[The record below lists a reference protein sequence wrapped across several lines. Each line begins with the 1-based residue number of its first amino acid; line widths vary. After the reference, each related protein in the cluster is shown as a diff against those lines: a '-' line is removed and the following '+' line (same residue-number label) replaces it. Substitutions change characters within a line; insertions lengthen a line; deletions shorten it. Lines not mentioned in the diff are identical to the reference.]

1 MSVSD
6 SHGKKTAATIVS
18 ASTSKPSEDG
28 FDAETNR
35 PVIGDESFADINQ
48 GLLRLLTVAAIAGL
62 FVGLVGGSFHWLL
75 VHGGA
80 GFLETIAIWKAHGI
94 WGIPGWIATMVVV
107 GISIALAR
115 WLVTFAPS
123 SAGSGVQH
131 VEAVMREQA
140 TPAPFRVLPIKFVGG
155 LLAMVPGLALG
166 REGPTIQMA
175 AVIGTQCGKIFKLDR
190 EDRFMLYTA
199 VAGSGLSVAFNA
211 PLAGA
216 AFVLEE
222 VARRV
227 TARRLLVT
235 LVAVATAMAVYR
247 GYFGNEVEFN
257 VGNFLPA
264 TPSEFLVYALF
275 GGIMGALGVFYNKTV
290 LFGLNSFANIAPAV
304 SPIVKAGFIGAAIGL
319 LAYFQP
325 TLVGGGELQ
334 ANMVLAGQ
342 YSIGA
347 LLILFAV
354 RWVLGPLS
362 YSMGTPGGLFAP
374 LLLVGAVT
382 GALFAHG
389 ANVILPDSSELMPAA
404 FALVGMAAFFTA
416 VVRAPFTGVLLI
428 TEMSGSVELV
438 IPMLVAGV
446 TATVVADLMNGEP
459 IYDSLRARMSPASKS

>member
-1 MSVSD
+1 MSVLD
-6 SHGKKTAATIVS
+6 SHGKTTAAANVS
-18 ASTSKPSEDG
+18 ASASRPSDEG
-28 FDAETNR
+28 VDAVANHPAIEE
-35 PVIGDESFADINQ
+35 ESFADINH
-48 GLLRLLTVAAIAGL
+48 GLIRLLMVAAIAGIA
-62 FVGLVGGSFHWLL
+62 VGLVGGSFHWLL
-75 VHGGA
+75 VQGGA
-80 GFLETIAIWKAHGI
+80 GFLETLAQWKDHGV
-94 WGIPGWIATMVVV
+94 WGVPGWIAAMVVV
-107 GISIALAR
+107 GVSVALAR

-123 SAGSGVQH
+123 AAGSGVQH

-140 TPAPFRVLPIKFVGG
+140 TPAPFRVLPIKYVGG

-175 AVIGTQCGKIFKLDR
+175 AVIGTQFGKVFKLAR

-247 GYFGNEVEFN
+247 GYFGNDVEFD
-257 VGNFLPA
+257 VADFLPA
-264 TPSEFLVYALF
+264 TPTELIVFALF
-275 GGIMGALGVFYNKTV
+275 GGIMGALGVAYNKTV
-290 LFGLNSFANIAPAV
+290 LFGLNSFNNIAPKV
-304 SPIVKAGFIGAAIGL
+304 SPIAKAGVIGAAIGL
-319 LAYFQP
+319 LAYYQP
-325 TLVGGGELQ
+325 HLVGGGELQ

-342 YSIGA
+342 FGIGA
-347 LLILFAV
+347 LLLLFAV

-382 GALFAHG
+382 GALFAHS
-389 ANVILPDSSELMPAA
+389 ANVILPEASALMPAA

-428 TEMSGSVELV
+428 TEMSGSVDLV
-438 IPMLVAGV
+438 IPMVVAGV
-446 TATVVADLMNGEP
+446 TATVAADLMRGEP
-459 IYDSLRARMSPASKS
+459 IYDSLRARMPGASKR

>member
-1 MSVSD
+1 MTTPD
-6 SHGKKTAATIVS
+6 DHHTPAI
-18 ASTSKPSEDG
+18 E
-28 FDAETNR
+28 
-35 PVIGDESFADINQ
+35 DESFQEINH
-48 GLLRLLTVAAIAGL
+48 GLIRLLVVAAIAGVA
-62 FVGLVGGSFHWLL
+62 VGVVGGSFHWLL
-75 VHGGA
+75 VNGGA
-80 GFLETIAIWKAHGI
+80 GFLELLADWRANGI
-94 WGIPGWIATMVVV
+94 WGVPGWLAAMVVV
-107 GISIALAR
+107 GISVALAR

-140 TPAPFRVLPIKFVGG
+140 QPAPFRVLPIKFVGG

-175 AVIGTQCGKIFKLDR
+175 AVIGTQCGKIFKLAR

-199 VAGSGLSVAFNA
+199 VAGCGLSVAFNA

-216 AFVLEE
+216 AFVIEE

-235 LVAVATAMAVYR
+235 LVAVATAMATYR

-257 VGNFLPA
+257 VTDFLPA
-264 TPSEFLVYALF
+264 TPSEYIIFALF
-275 GGIMGALGVFYNKTV
+275 GGVMGALGVAYNKSV
-290 LFGLNSFANIAPAV
+290 LFGLNSFNNIAPTV
-304 SPIVKAGFIGAAIGL
+304 SPILKAGVIGAALGL
-319 LAYFQP
+319 LAYYQP
-325 TLVGGGELQ
+325 NLVGGGELQ

-342 YSIGA
+342 FGIGA
-347 LLILFAV
+347 LLLLFVV

-362 YSMGTPGGLFAP
+362 YSMGTPGGIFAP

-389 ANVILPDSSELMPAA
+389 ANVVLPEASAVTPAA

-428 TEMSGSVELV
+428 TEMSGSVALV
-438 IPMLVAGV
+438 IPMVVAGV

-459 IYDSLRARMSPASKS
+459 IYDSLRARMPPASKGSA

>member
-1 MSVSD
+1 MTEPAKSNSSD
-6 SHGKKTAATIVS
+6 IT
-18 ASTSKPSEDG
+18 E
-28 FDAETNR
+28 
-35 PVIGDESFADINQ
+35 ESFEEINH
-48 GLLRLLTVAAIAGL
+48 GLLRLLVVAALAGVT
-62 FVGLVGGSFHWLL
+62 VGLVGGSFHWLL
-75 VHGGA
+75 VQGGA
-80 GFLETIAIWKAHGI
+80 GFLETLARWKDDGI
-94 WGIPGWIATMVVV
+94 WGLPGWLAAMVVV
-107 GISIALAR
+107 GISVALAR
-115 WLVTFAPS
+115 WLVCFAPS

-140 TPAPFRVLPIKFVGG
+140 EPAPFRVLPIKFVGG

-175 AVIGTQCGKIFKLDR
+175 AVIGTQCGKVFRLAR

-216 AFVLEE
+216 AFVIEE

-247 GYFGNEVEFN
+247 GYFGNEVEFD
-257 VGNFLPA
+257 V
-264 TPSEFLVYALF
+264 SEFLPTSSAQYVIYALF
-275 GGIMGALGVFYNKTV
+275 GGVMGALGVAYNKSV
-290 LFGLNSFANIAPAV
+290 LYGLNSFNNIAPSV
-304 SPIVKAGFIGAAIGL
+304 SPIAKAGVIGAAIGL
-319 LAYFQP
+319 LAYYQP
-325 TLVGGGELQ
+325 HLVGGGELQ
-334 ANMVLAGQ
+334 ANMVLAGEFGL
-342 YSIGA
+342 GA
-347 LLILFAV
+347 LLVLFAV

-382 GALFAHG
+382 GALFAHT
-389 ANVILPDSSELMPAA
+389 ANFILPTNELLTPAA

-416 VVRAPFTGVLLI
+416 VVRAPFTGILLI
-428 TEMSGSVELV
+428 TEMSGSVSLV
-438 IPMLVAGV
+438 IPMVIAGV

-459 IYDSLRARMSPASKS
+459 IYDSLRARMTPASRD